1 MENYKVAQFVK
12 SSLESGQN
20 LVLLC
25 LFNSRTERRNW
36 LGGFFGGGV
45 LIFFLGDMEC
55 FNVIMLLFCVVHHR
69 SGFLRVREVV
79 CYF

>member
-12 SSLESGQN
+12 SSFESGPN

-36 LGGFFGGGV
+36 LGGGV

-55 FNVIMLLFCVVHHR
+55 FNVIMLLFCVDVQ
-69 SGFLRVREVV
+69 GKKGLF
-79 CYF
+79 